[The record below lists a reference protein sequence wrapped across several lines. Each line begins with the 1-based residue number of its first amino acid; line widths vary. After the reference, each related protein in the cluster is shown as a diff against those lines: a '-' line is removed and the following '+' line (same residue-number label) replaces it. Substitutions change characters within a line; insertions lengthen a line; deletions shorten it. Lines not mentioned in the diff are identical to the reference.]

1 MRGEGVQGSAEFH
14 GEVRRGRGHSFFLD
28 PKSRECD
35 RSEDEDEVTDET
47 RHQRIGQSIANSAA
61 QRGIALAVSDHLDIR
76 RFFFDERINRRV
88 GKTLCA
94 IVRRSEEHTSELQSL
109 MLHSY
114 AVFCLKKKKNQ
125 KDNTELTYATT

>member
-1 MRGEGVQGSAEFH
+1 MRISDWSSDVCSSDLH
-14 GEVRRGRGHSFFLD
+14 
-28 PKSRECD
+28 
-35 RSEDEDEVTDET
+35 RSDEQDEVTDET

-94 IVRRSEEHTSELQSL
+94 IVRFNVEFYEGDHDIEMSTTTPACSQLSALVLGRIRRSEERRVGKECVSTCRSRWAPAH
-109 MLHSY
+109 
-114 AVFCLKKKKNQ
+114 
-125 KDNTELTYATT
+125 